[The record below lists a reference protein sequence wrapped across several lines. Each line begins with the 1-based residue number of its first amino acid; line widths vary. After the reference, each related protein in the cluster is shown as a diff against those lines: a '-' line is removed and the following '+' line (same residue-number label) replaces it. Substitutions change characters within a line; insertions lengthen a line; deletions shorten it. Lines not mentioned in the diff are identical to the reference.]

1 MHSRLVKYPRTAHLQ
16 GSRLQPG
23 DDDVTAMGFT
33 SIRGRH
39 LVVEEKL
46 DGSNCAISFS
56 ARGELRLQ
64 SRGHY
69 LDGGASERQFSLL
82 KAWAMRHRQDF
93 WQALGVRYIV
103 YGEWLY
109 AKHTIFYDALPHYFL
124 EFDVLDQQDGAFLST
139 ARRTALLAGLPVV
152 PVPVLQAGAFRRLD
166 ELTRLIGRSRYKS
179 PDWRQRLATMIRTE
193 GLDEGRISAEVDP
206 SDMME
211 GLYIKVEEDGRVAAR
226 CKFIRAS
233 FLTTVIQSG
242 SHWMDRPILP
252 NQLAPGVDVF
262 AVAGAS

>member
-1 MHSRLVKYPRTAHLQ
+1 MHSMDRLIKYPRTPHLQ

-23 DDDVTAMGFT
+23 DEDATALAFA
-33 SIRGRH
+33 SIRGHH

-56 ARGELRLQ
+56 PQGELRLQ

-69 LDGGASERQFSLL
+69 LDGGARERQFNLL

-93 WQALGVRYIV
+93 WLALGSRHIV

-109 AKHTIFYDALPHYFL
+109 AKHTVFYDALPHYFL
-124 EFDVLDQQDGAFLST
+124 EFDVFDQQHAAFLST
-139 ARRTALLAGLPVV
+139 ERRRALLAGLPIV
-152 PVPVLQAGAFRRLD
+152 PVPVLQMGAFRRFD
-166 ELTRLIGRSRYKS
+166 ELTGLIGRSRYKS
-179 PDWRQRLATMIRTE
+179 PDWRQRLSAVARAE
-193 GLDEGRISAEVDP
+193 GLDEARISAEVDP

-211 GLYIKVEEDGRVAAR
+211 GLYIKVEEDGRVVGR

-233 FLTTVIQSG
+233 FLTTVIESG
-242 SHWMDRPILP
+242 PTSSHLALSCSPWQARHERP
-252 NQLAPGVDVF
+252 G
-262 AVAGAS
+262 